1 MRTLALRYPVFE
13 AAEFNMK
20 VFNLI
25 LEKEEDES
33 ESSDGLSKAANMEG
47 DGTCNGMAMNE
58 EEIDC
63 WLDNWDMQIKS
74 CCCAR

>member
-1 MRTLALRYPVFE
+1 M
-13 AAEFNMK
+13 

-25 LEKEEDES
+25 SEKEEDES
-33 ESSDGLSKAANMEG
+33 ESSDGLSKAANTEG
-47 DGTCNGMAMNE
+47 DGTCNGMVMNE

-63 WLDNWDMQIKS
+63 WLHNWDMQIKL